1 MEFYGSRPG
10 PLPHGNGLWV
20 CPSHEEQAID
30 LDTYLFAVITGAVTV
45 LFGLAVWLFFPDNP
59 LRASFLTPEER
70 AQAILRIKD
79 NHSGIEQKHFK
90 KYQYDITIDFT
101 FSQKTAVFLR
111 N

>member
-1 MEFYGSRPG
+1 M
-10 PLPHGNGLWV
+10 V
-20 CPSHEEQAID
+20 
-30 LDTYLFAVITGAVTV
+30 
-45 LFGLAVWLFFPDNP
+45 FGLAVWLFFPDNP

-90 KYQYDITIDFT
+90 KYQYDTITIFT
-101 FSQKTAVFLR
+101 FTDIRSVLLR